1 MPGCEHPR
9 ILLPLDFSHWAAQQ
23 SAWLWVPWMPQ
34 NAFRGSVQPTDPQK
48 LSEAFNGLNKSPPPM
63 LSSMRTGHGA
73 KRTELSAPGI
83 GLVVSERVAA
93 FGALLGAWSPTSQS
107 GVCVGAFRWPL
118 FERMGAERPIQS
130 DSNG

>member
-1 MPGCEHPR
+1 MASGS
-9 ILLPLDFSHWAAQQ
+9 LDAKEYFSRLGADDRDTH
-23 SAWLWVPWMPQ
+23 
-34 NAFRGSVQPTDPQK
+34 K
-48 LSEAFNGLNKSPPPM
+48 LSEAFNGLKSPPLM

-83 GLVVSERVAA
+83 GLVVSGRVAP

-107 GVCVGAFRWPL
+107 GVCVGALRWPL

-130 DSNG
+130 D